1 MANHESA
8 RKRVRRTARI
18 TEHHKHFRSTD
29 LGALKRVRVAIAA
42 GDKKE
47 AAEALKACI
56 KRLDQAVTKGL
67 WHRKTGSR
75 YISRLS
81 AQVHAMA

>member
-1 MANHESA
+1 LANHESA

-18 TEHHKHFRSTD
+18 TEHHKHFRSTAR
-29 LGALKRVRVAIAA
+29 GAVKRVRAAIAA
-42 GDKKE
+42 GNKTE
-47 AAEALKACI
+47 ASEALKVCI
-56 KRLDQAVTKGL
+56 KRLDQAVSKGL

-81 AQVHAMA
+81 AQVHGMS